1 MAVIEFIDQT
11 LRDGQQSLWGMRMR
25 AGHILPVAA
34 AIDSAGYRIVDLT
47 GSSQFEV
54 QVRYCRDNPWE
65 GLDLIKAAMPHS
77 TLRAGTR
84 SNGVVGM
91 GRTPDS
97 IVELWVRTLAKHG
110 IGSLWIFDCLFNLDQ
125 MHRVADIARDAGMRV
140 SPQLMFSHSPV
151 HTDAYFEDIVR
162 DMAGW
167 EGLDS
172 IILGDEPGVLTAERA
187 REWIPR
193 MRAAAAGGA
202 RPVPLELHFHNTTGL
217 GTVNLLTGAD
227 DGVTIVHT
235 AVSTLANGPSM
246 PSVEA
251 TADNMR
257 RRGHDVALDDSRLP
271 AVAEHFRAVAAA
283 EGYPTGT
290 PAEFRVAVYEQQL
303 PGGMTGTL
311 RNQLRTYG
319 MEDRLPAVLAEVEV
333 VRGEMGYPVMATPFS
348 QLVGI
353 QALLNVV
360 NEERY
365 GVIPDENLVYLAGH
379 LGPHPGPV
387 DEEVLDRAFSSA
399 RGRYIRAHPPPQPT
413 LAEVRHTYGETL
425 SDEELLLRYL
435 IPGPDVDAALAAG
448 PLPRRLPDPVS
459 THVRWVRD
467 LAGSTTART
476 LSARSGEVSVTLQR

>member
-1 MAVIEFIDQT
+1 MATIEFIDQT

-25 AGHILPVAA
+25 AGHILP
-34 AIDSAGYRIVDLT
+34 IDGAGYRIVDLA

-54 QVRYCRDNPWE
+54 QVRYCRDNPWD
-65 GLDLIKAAMPHS
+65 GLDLVKVAMPNS

-125 MHRVADIARDAGMRV
+125 MRHVAQVAQDAGMRV
-140 SPQLMFSHSPV
+140 SPQVMFSHSPV
-151 HTDAYFEDIVR
+151 HTDEYYERIVR

-167 EGLDS
+167 GGLDT

-187 REWIPR
+187 RAWIPR
-193 MRAAAAGGA
+193 MRDAADD
-202 RPVPLELHFHNTTGL
+202 VPLEMHFHNTTGL
-217 GTVNLLTGAD
+217 GTYNYLTGAD
-227 DGVTIVHT
+227 LGVTIVHT

-246 PSVEA
+246 PSTEA
-251 TADNMR
+251 TLDNMR
-257 RRGHDVALDDSRLP
+257 RLGHATAVDDSRLP
-271 AVAEHFRAVAAA
+271 EVAEHFRRVAAS
-283 EGYPTGT
+283 EGYATGA
-290 PAEFRVAVYEQQL
+290 PAEFRLAVYDQQL

-311 RNQLRTYG
+311 LNQLRTYG
-319 MEDRLPAVLAEVEV
+319 MEDRLPAVLEEIEV
-333 VRGEMGYPVMATPFS
+333 VRAEMGYPVMATPFS

-353 QALLNVV
+353 QAMLNVI

-387 DEEVLDRAFSSA
+387 DQQVFDRAFSSP
-399 RGRYIRAHPPPQPT
+399 RGQYIKEHPPPQPSLT
-413 LAEVRHTYGETL
+413 EIRREYGETL

-435 IPGPDVDAALAAG
+435 MPGPDVDAMHAAG
-448 PLPRRLPDPVS
+448 PIPQRLDVDVS
-459 THVRWVRD
+459 PHTRWVRD
-467 LAGSTTART
+467 LVASTTARS
-476 LSARSGEVSVTLQR
+476 LEVRSGDVSVSLRR